1 MRGRY
6 EQPRKGRRAQKPVP
20 KNPDPREVYQ
30 DSYENTGYS
39 QDPYEN
45 TGYSQDPYI
54 QNDYDSDYTRQ
65 SQYDENYDYSYQQPG
80 YDETSQYIHQNNP
93 DKTPDK
99 SSKAT
104 GWFILSFIF
113 PIIGFIIWL
122 ALKNSDP
129 RVAKASGRGALASVS
144 FALPIVGLIL
154 WLAFKHSDAST
165 AKVCGKTALISF
177 VIALVVIL
185 LTLLLLTAFR
195 TYYDNMLDKVNIV
208 DMTKPVYTEA
218 ATEPVITEATVE
230 TTEATEAPTTEPP
243 TAQREDF
250 VNILIVGQA
259 SRAKEEERFADTM
272 LICTLNKFDNSL
284 TVTSLLR
291 DSFVK
296 PPAFRGH
303 NFGRIKLTTV
313 YHLGSH
319 YDDGN
324 VAGSMELINN
334 TLYSNFGVEIDY
346 NVEVS
351 FEIFE
356 DVVNALGG
364 VDIELNEAECAYLN
378 DYLKH
383 FDWAEY
389 HVDPGMNHLDGFAG
403 LAYARMRKAEG
414 DGESDIKRTARQRKF
429 MEVLMQ
435 KVKTMNVN
443 DLQNII
449 EMVLPQITTNMSKSE
464 ISDMIKTV
472 LPMLPGMEFKSGG
485 TCPANYS
492 GVMEDIYGEG
502 IYHSVLKFNENE
514 TKQHMRELT
523 LGEIPGSK

>member
-65 SQYDENYDYSYQQPG
+65 EPEEAYDYQEAPQNFQPQESPRQPRNSG
-80 YDETSQYIHQNNP
+80 RREGCGF
-93 DKTPDK
+93 
-99 SSKAT
+99 
-104 GWFILSFIF
+104 GWGLLCFFFPLLGLILF
-113 PIIGFIIWL
+113 L
-122 ALKNSDP
+122 AWKRSRP
-129 RVAKASGRGALASVS
+129 RAAKASGIGGLT
-144 FALPIVGLIL
+144 GLI
-154 WLAFKHSDAST
+154 
-165 AKVCGKTALISF
+165 VQ
-177 VIALVVIL
+177 LV
-185 LTLLLLTAFR
+185 LLLVLIIGGSM
-195 TYYDNMLDKVNIV
+195 YYNNMLDKVNIV

-218 ATEPVITEATVE
+218 VTEPVFTEAAVE

-364 VDIELNEAECAYLN
+364 VDIELNEAECDYLN

-472 LPMLPGMEFKSGG
+472 LPMLPSMEFKSGG

-502 IYHSVLKFNENE
+502 IFHSVLKFNENE